1 MRNPKETVIGFQDEE
16 LLAIIEQMQLE
27 NYEDE
32 EIEAVVMQH
41 EEGKQNG
48 SQDKG
53 AAGEPTVDPV
63 PQDTEPEPEATSILK
78 EEVEESTSELIKPEK
93 EVNVVGGTATVG
105 GVSTPEIPIQEQE
118 VDIQQFYS
126 TKPQQDELTSTAGE
140 KVSRRKIN
148 KQRKKKI
155 KEQETTFFDLL
166 SEGEYMQAIKS
177 SLDTDFVKKE
187 LGKALDKAEGDNPTQ
202 AKILKALDKMQREE
216 EAAKTGEE
224 VRKTQAQLN
233 TEEAR
238 DDELRVR
245 AQGYGQLLGA
255 GSVRVRYE
263 DVIVRGEER
272 TMVYRDPESSDT
284 AWMPGER
291 NLMSR
296 DEYDIFVKENK
307 AWFEENDP
315 DGAIR
320 FAARRQIEGSQ
331 WLEDD
336 TVASGTVTDKDR
348 LAGFGAI
355 SLDWP
360 TSIISRSDAVVSR
373 YFNAGGGE
381 TGLLNGIN
389 SFKAGYGTGNAVVV
403 VMPNGE
409 QRYIDLKPLG
419 SNIGQMDWHR
429 LDINQMNGINTVNEI
444 RRDMK
449 VFQDDKKSSL
459 GIWHILGARSDAGLR
474 LKTSNNW
481 EQSQQGFSDET
492 EVNNYLAPLGYRVEG
507 GSKDL
512 VTGSTGYSLLRYD
525 IGEDGE
531 FTGEGMPVVI
541 ENPLYGKPMNG
552 EYGAGTIQ
560 NYLYNNLT
568 DSEINVLAER
578 DLKYTTNQLKALEY
592 KKDLYMSYFKGKG
605 VNEGETD
612 EEYEA
617 RFGGLLADDEYRMWS
632 DGKAKSSFKF
642 MLENT
647 GMSKEGLEI
656 FMQWFDSS
664 LQYES
669 GYDDYGE
676 MVYRDIPVSQQ
687 SHWDFLRSQVDVF
700 GGMFGKNQWEQF
712 MSFNAPTS
720 YTERDEIGGGSDE
733 TRRRNSR
740 GEDRS
745 YFNRGDVAQT
755 ALAFNLNEEDAKAL
769 TNTLMGWDQIVGEEK
784 VLQARDSYF
793 YDWYGPYVGEWIDNS
808 PNSGAIRAGL
818 NQATSNSNIEEKE
831 DLIEQKFQ
839 VITAGIDK
847 TIAEQ
852 TDLATNLF
860 NEMSEAGFTWE
871 WRGTGEGR
879 HCVVFGDNKK
889 QVKKFQKRA
898 NNYITSLNTVENQL
912 NKGVEAYRS
921 ELAVFQ
927 DEANG
932 FRFLAGE
939 AEKEY
944 DFGDRMSQTWW
955 GAWRSIIE
963 GPLALTPDATTAF
976 NVSEGVDISASMQDV
991 DYDTAEGTVQGI
1003 LGQLPNFGLQVVTGG
1018 ASNGASLAT
1027 ALYFGAQAGG
1037 ETNANIQSSI
1047 WAAETAQLQLD
1058 SLEKLHESGVI
1069 TFDQYMSEKMSLQKQ
1084 IHLGNID
1091 WQSRI
1096 SAVGL
1101 TMSTEAGI
1109 TYAYGTI
1116 PNARM
1121 WRGLRAKTPSYGR
1134 FVTEGNLAFRL
1145 RYGINLAKGTAGEAF
1160 EEGSINLATNLINKT
1175 LLNQEDLDIT
1185 QGLDETLYI
1194 STIMGFGSNVVGV
1207 GRAYISE
1214 AGMRTEFREATMS
1227 TLDEIQRLYDDL
1239 AALDDP
1245 DNTAS
1250 YGAQSK
1256 YREDIER
1263 AIEQK
1268 YKDLGDL
1275 SFELGI
1281 EARILGAK
1289 GAEDILRYNLDLS
1302 QIYNEVG
1309 GEMTDKPSDL
1319 DKKVRDKIQELRDKG
1334 QNDQA
1339 DGLEARYESTLKGIE
1354 TVRKVGDDKYK
1365 GKNPL
1370 EEGGMI
1376 FDLFGEGGVEIANDL
1391 SGKVEGWDGLTD
1403 RQKAAQVSMQID
1415 QNAVSERV
1423 DDIMERDED
1432 NNETRDKG
1440 RVLRFI
1446 YGNDQVHFNEETGTW
1461 DIYKKKGLKLN
1472 EDGTVKEGELRKT
1485 RKTNK
1490 EKEAARVLAEATVVN
1505 RGFAIVSDARGQR
1518 GLRSIISNENI
1529 DLTED
1534 NIEDFETTEDVEK
1547 HIDDNYRDW
1556 GWDTTKRDAA
1566 KASVR
1571 SGATKAFIVQPK
1583 DGSKP
1588 QYIVMDKERA
1598 KKAIQRGDLLQGT
1611 AILHEVGHA
1620 LDRLAMKEGEL
1631 SRGAENLHKSLIS
1644 DDMLIN
1650 IHSAAVSDLEALGIE
1665 NAGRYDS
1672 SKSFKDQSDKT
1683 KDEYTKRVL
1692 ELLADGSKDSRYRGR
1707 ATKLGKAGMMNNF
1720 RRVMGGDYTFKSK
1733 NSFLHYLMTY
1743 LDEMES
1749 GSQELTLVER
1759 KARAKTETAAS
1770 TTAAVEGAD
1779 VSQSQDGFAEES
1791 IVEDLGLKAET
1802 KKIVKVNEDIY
1813 TNIAAKAESE
1823 GVPISKDLVNQGM
1836 KDKLVENNLPR
1847 AFALAKRAANVGRN
1861 LTLDEG
1867 LKLDNVREWF
1877 SEYSLKLVELAN
1889 TWNPAI
1895 NDSFGAYMNGLLP
1908 KKYSGI
1914 LKNLKSKVEGTSMD
1928 TNEATKRQ
1936 AEAIK
1941 DKPDTKKKERKGKGV
1956 VLKDRIGEVGQKI
1969 HDNIKRG
1976 VRNGAVETEGKDF
1989 STLGNAAPAQ
1999 TQQMFGID
2007 PKPGNLT
2014 QPDVENAQREMQRWD
2029 IGTWK
2034 AILPNHHTTKIVTD
2048 PKTGEDVVRPDQ
2060 AVIPRSALL
2069 RPEAGLYRKG
2079 TRKDNI
2085 TPYYPEDFD
2094 LEKVREVFGI
2104 TPVGQPNLFD
2114 RQIQQRVRAGVDL
2127 TGRLLTAQAV
2137 QEGKRE
2143 MSNELATEAENIIQ
2157 EGNKEAK
2164 KLRDSGKIEEASAT
2178 QQRARSEAKV
2188 KLNESRQALTDAV
2201 TIDNG
2206 KSEVAFSQAA
2216 NEMVRKFPAEGGRV
2230 IDKIQQ
2236 EFSNK
2241 LKNNNYNVEKTMDEI
2256 FNEDWYSEIAQDED
2270 WSLSEKRTRA
2280 KIKKIKGDVSKLY
2293 DRYAPAIDMDKRM
2306 GIIGKPI
2313 EDIITGHI
2321 VDESTTHR
2329 QYYKTIVGETLGLDE
2344 PLLSV
2349 ANDADYRGT
2358 MRERTKDLA
2367 SRLTSKFGDGFVERF
2382 LIPGLTASYSA
2393 KRGYFYTDK
2402 GFSTIEAV
2410 RKDLG
2415 TVKGETGKY
2424 SKPPSDYMK
2433 GALNSDGINKVRK
2446 NQDATVKAQQENNVA
2461 FRQIVEEMKSMYMT
2475 GKLSASEVV
2484 TILEVMNANQKGL
2497 TRSSAVLD
2505 FLPTQPFNGKSTLE
2519 HMTPALQVNLQA
2531 LRHILGTDTQQK
2543 AAFDS
2548 MMDNYRL
2555 AYLPKKYDDIVN
2567 DFYKSKMPYWW
2578 SSDMSPLAR
2587 YYGPELIG
2595 AGFDLELE
2603 MLSTGYKIGGDVG
2616 VSPRVWAKV
2625 QGSRLEALGEIGKG
2639 ATPTEIAEMRKMQ
2652 QKAIVSFS
2660 QGASNKG
2667 MTAWD
2672 FDDTLA
2678 RTKSN
2683 VLFTAPDSTTGS
2695 LTAEDFAKRGSD
2707 LLAQG
2712 YVFDF
2717 SEFNKVTGGTPGPFL
2732 DKALKKAKK
2741 FGTEDTFI
2749 LTARSPESAPAIKE
2763 FLDAQGLNIPIEN
2776 IVGLGNSTGAAK
2788 GRWILGKIGEGYNDV
2803 YFADDAMQNV
2813 KAVQQ
2818 VIDQYDVKGKAQQA
2832 RVLFSQQQEQT
2843 FSDIIGEGLAD
2854 LDSDFDIMLEESKGV
2869 GRQKIFSPAKARQRG
2884 KNKGRFKFFI
2894 PPSADDFA
2902 GLMYSFMGK
2911 GEQGNK
2917 HHAWFKKNLFDPFS
2931 KGIRRFNSMQ
2941 QEVSTDLRTLKKG
2954 HKAVRK
2960 NLKKTVPGTDFT
2972 YEQAIRVY
2980 GWAEAGYDMP
2990 GLSQTDQVKLVK
3002 AVESDT
3008 GLKAFADSYKQ
3019 IVEKGAVEMK
3029 PSNSWLAGTLS
3040 SDLSESIDSSRES
3053 YMTEWNQNIDA
3064 IFSDKNLNKI
3074 EAVYGTRF
3082 REALED
3088 IMFRMKTGSHRN
3100 KGGDRLMNN
3109 FMKWV
3114 HGSIGT
3120 TMFFNARSAMLQMIS
3135 NVNFVNWSDNN
3146 PLAAA
3151 KAFANQ
3157 PQYWSDVAM
3166 IFNSPF
3172 LKQRRSGIGTDL
3184 NAAELLK
3191 ELKGAKKPMQTAVAH
3206 LLQLG
3211 FTPTQIA
3218 DSLAIS
3224 TGGATMY
3231 RNRVNT
3237 YVSENMSNSK
3247 AEEKAFEDMMEIAE
3261 ETQQSA
3267 RPDKISQ
3274 QQASPLGKVILAF
3287 QNTPMQYNRLIK
3299 KAAMDLVNGRGDY
3312 KTNISKIVYYGTVQN
3327 MIFYGLQSAMFSALF
3342 GDDEEEDIEKKQQW
3356 ALNGMIDTLLRG
3368 SGIAGAVVATSKNTI
3383 LEFMEQEKK
3392 SDDGKFYTEP
3402 DHAYTVLEALNLSPP
3417 IGIKARKLYSGLQ
3430 TWEFNRDI
3438 IDHMDNTD
3446 IDNPMWDAVFSGTE
3460 ALTNIPLSRLY
3471 NKTMNVKEALNS
3483 DHETWKRVA
3492 MLLGW
3497 SRWSFG
3503 IKNSDVMSAKGEV
3516 KEIKAEEAEQRR
3528 EEKKIQKEAETKAEN
3543 EAVIEEH
3550 TQDQQEK
3557 RDQGV
3562 DEKDITCAAVNK
3574 SGNRCGKKVL
3584 AGQTYCT
3591 IHEEVDQRADGEKKQ
3606 CTHVKASGDRCKMQT
3621 SNQSGK
3627 CYYHD

>member
-16 LLAIIEQMQLE
+16 LLSIIEQMQLE
-27 NYEDE
+27 NYGDE
-32 EIEAVVMQH
+32 EIEAVVTQY

-48 SQDKG
+48 SQEEEG
-53 AAGEPTVDPV
+53 AAGEPTVDPA
-63 PQDTEPEPEATSILK
+63 PQDTEAEPTSISK
-78 EEVEESTSELIKPEK
+78 EEVEEPASESIKPEK

-105 GVSTPEIPIQEQE
+105 GVSTPETPIQEQE
-118 VDIQQFYS
+118 VDVQQFYS
-126 TKPQQDELTSTAGE
+126 TQRDELTSTTGE
-140 KVSRRKIN
+140 KLSRREIN
-148 KQRKKKI
+148 EQRKKKR

-166 SEGEYMQAIKS
+166 SEGEYMQAIEAG
-177 SLDTDFVKKE
+177 LDTDFVKKE
-187 LGKALDKAEGDNPTQ
+187 LGKALDKAKGDQ
-202 AKILKALDKMQREE
+202 EAQKKILNALGKIQREE
-216 EAAKTGEE
+216 KAAETGEE
-224 VRKTQAQLN
+224 VEKTQTQKN
-233 TEEAR
+233 IEELK

-245 AQGYGQLLGA
+245 AQGYGELLGA

-263 DVIVRGEER
+263 DVVVNGEEK

-336 TVASGTVTDKDR
+336 TVASETVTDKDR

-373 YFNAGGGE
+373 YFNTGGGE

-419 SNIGQMDWHR
+419 SNIGQMDWHK
-429 LDINQMNGINTVNEI
+429 LDINQMNSINTVNEI

-459 GIWHILGARSDAGLR
+459 GIWHILGARRDAGLR
-474 LKTSNNW
+474 LKTSGTW
-481 EQSQQGFSDET
+481 ERSQQGFSDET

-507 GSKDL
+507 GSKDI

-531 FTGEGMPVVI
+531 FTDKGVPVVI

-568 DSEINVLAER
+568 DSEVNTLAER
-578 DLKYTTNQLKALEY
+578 DLKYTTDQFKTLNY
-592 KKDLYMSYFKGKG
+592 NKDLYMSYFKNHGDY
-605 VNEGETD
+605 EGETE
-612 EEYEA
+612 EEYKA
-617 RFGGLLADDEYRMWS
+617 RFSSLLADDEYRMWS
-632 DGKAKSSFKF
+632 DGKARSSFKF
-642 MLENT
+642 MLEET
-647 GMSKEGLEI
+647 GMSEEGLET

-664 LQYES
+664 LQYEN
-669 GYDDYGE
+669 GYDDDGE
-676 MVYRDIPVSQQ
+676 VAFRDIPVSQQ

-700 GGMFGKNQWEQF
+700 GGMFGGNQWEQF
-712 MSFNAPTS
+712 MNFNAPTR
-720 YTERDEIGGGSDE
+720 YEERDAIGSSGTNQDFEI
-733 TRRRNSR
+733 RRDAR

-745 YFNRGDVAQT
+745 YFNRGVVMQT
-755 ALAFNLNEEDAKAL
+755 APAFSLNEEDAKAL
-769 TNTLMGWDQIVGEEK
+769 TNTLMGWNEIVGEEK

-818 NQATSNSNIEEKE
+818 NQATSGANIQEKE

-847 TIAEQ
+847 TVKTQ

-860 NEMSEAGFTWE
+860 NEISEAGFTWE

-879 HCVVFGDNKK
+879 HCVVFGDDKK

-921 ELAVFQ
+921 ELAAFQ

-944 DFGDRMSQTWW
+944 DFGDRISQTWW

-976 NVSEGVDISASMQDV
+976 NVSEGVDISESMQDV
-991 DYDTAEGTVQGI
+991 DYNTGEGTVLGI
-1003 LGQLPNFGLQVVTGG
+1003 IGQAPNMGLQIATGG
-1018 ASNGASLAT
+1018 SSNAARLAT

-1037 ETNANIQSSI
+1037 DKNANIQSSI

-1058 SLEKLHESGVI
+1058 SLEKVYKAGDI

-1084 IHLGNID
+1084 VHLGNID

-1101 TMSTEAGI
+1101 SMSTETGI
-1109 TYAYGTI
+1109 TYAFGTI

-1121 WRGLRAKTPSYGR
+1121 WRGLKAKPPSWGR
-1134 FVTEGNLAFRL
+1134 LATESNLAFRL
-1145 RYGINLAKGTAGEAF
+1145 RYGLNLAKGTAGEAF
-1160 EEGSINLATNLINKT
+1160 EEGSINVANNLIDKT

-1194 STIMGFGSNVVGV
+1194 STIMGFGSNVMGV
-1207 GRAYISE
+1207 GRSYISE

-1245 DNTAS
+1245 DNPAS

-1302 QIYNEVG
+1302 QIYSEVG

-1365 GKNPL
+1365 GKNLL

-1391 SGKVEGWDGLTD
+1391 SSKVEGWDGLTD

-1440 RVLRFI
+1440 RVLRFV

-1505 RGFAIVSDARGQR
+1505 RGFAIVSDSRGKR

-1588 QYIVMDKERA
+1588 QYIVMDKEGA
-1598 KKAIQRGDLLQGT
+1598 KRAIQRGDLLQGT

-1631 SRGAENLHKSLIS
+1631 SRGAENLHKSLTS

-1650 IHSAAVSDLEALGIE
+1650 IHNAAVSDLEALGIE
-1665 NAGRYDS
+1665 NPGKYDS

-1759 KARAKTETAAS
+1759 KARAKTKTAAS

-1779 VSQSQDGFAEES
+1779 VVFSQDGFAEES
-1791 IVEDLGLKAET
+1791 IADELGLKADT
-1802 KKIVKVNEDIY
+1802 RKIVKTNDDIY
-1813 TNIAAKAESE
+1813 NKIKEEAEKQ
-1823 GVPISKDLVNQGM
+1823 GVPISKALVTQRM
-1836 KDKLVENNLPR
+1836 KDQLVENNLPR
-1847 AFALAKRAANVGRN
+1847 AMALAKKAAGAARN
-1861 LTLDEG
+1861 LTLDEA
-1867 LKLDNVREWF
+1867 LKQDDVAEWF

-1889 TWNPAI
+1889 TWDPAK
-1895 NDSFGAYMNGLLP
+1895 NDSFGAYMNQLLP
-1908 KKYSGI
+1908 LKYSGI
-1914 LKNLKSKVEGTSMD
+1914 LESLKSDTEGKSMD
-1928 TNEATKRQ
+1928 RDENVRKQ
-1936 AEAIK
+1936 AEQK
-1941 DKPDTKKKERKGKGV
+1941 QNERTKNKEKKGKGV
-1956 VLKDRIGEVGQKI
+1956 VLKDRLGEPAENI
-1969 HDNIKRG
+1969 HNRVKDG
-1976 VRNGAVETEGKDF
+1976 VKNNVIDATGK
-1989 STLGNAAPAQ
+1989 TYANLGNQAQAQ
-1999 TQQMFGID
+1999 TQELFGID

-2014 QPDVENAQREMQRWD
+2014 DTDLESAQRVISRMD
-2029 IGTWK
+2029 IGTLK
-2034 AILPNHHTTKIVTD
+2034 AILPNHHTTKVVKD
-2048 PKTGEDVVRPDQ
+2048 PKTGRETVRPDE
-2060 AVIPRSALL
+2060 AVMPRSALL
-2069 RPEAGLYRKG
+2069 RDGEGLYRKG
-2079 TRKDNI
+2079 TRKDNL
-2085 TPYYPEDFD
+2085 TPYYQEDFD
-2094 LEKVREVFGI
+2094 LATIHESLGIVPLGQNVNSGPIKSKVKAF
-2104 TPVGQPNLFD
+2104 
-2114 RQIQQRVRAGVDL
+2114 VDL
-2127 TGRLLTAQAV
+2127 AGRLMPAQAT

-2143 MSNELATEAENIIQ
+2143 MSNELATEAENIIKQ
-2157 EGNKEAK
+2157 GNQDAK
-2164 KLRDSGKIEEASAT
+2164 KLRDQGKIDEASAT

-2188 KLNESRQALTDAV
+2188 KLNESKQALTDAI

-2216 NEMVRKFPAEGGRV
+2216 NEMIRNFPAEGGRV

-2236 EFSNK
+2236 EFSNR
-2241 LKNNNYNVEKTMDEI
+2241 LKKNNYNVGKTMDEI
-2256 FNEDWYSEIAQDED
+2256 FNDEWYAEIAEDEN
-2270 WSLSEKRTRA
+2270 WNLSEKRTRA
-2280 KIKKIKGDVSKLY
+2280 KINKIKNDVSKLY

-2313 EDIITGHI
+2313 EEIITGHI
-2321 VDESTTHR
+2321 IDESTTHR

-2349 ANDADYRGT
+2349 RNDADYRGT
-2358 MRERTKDLA
+2358 MRERTRNLA
-2367 SRLTSKFGDGFVERF
+2367 NRLTSKFGDGFVERF
-2382 LIPGLTASYSA
+2382 LIPSLTASYSA

-2415 TVKGETGKY
+2415 TAKGQIGEY

-2433 GALNSDGINKVRK
+2433 GALNNDGIKKVRK

-2461 FRQIVEEMKSMYMT
+2461 FRQIVEEIKSMYMT

-2484 TILEVMNANQKGL
+2484 TLLEVMNANQKGL
-2497 TRSSAVLD
+2497 TRSSAILD

-2555 AYLPKKYDDIVN
+2555 AYLPEKYDTIIN
-2567 DFYKSKMPYWW
+2567 NFYKSKMPYWW
-2578 SSDMSPLAR
+2578 SPDMSPLAR

-2660 QGASNKG
+2660 QGAGNQG

-2683 VLFTAPDSTTGS
+2683 VLFTAPDGTTGS

-2707 LLAQG
+2707 LLAEG

-2749 LTARSPESAPAIKE
+2749 LTARAPESAPAIKE
-2763 FLDAQGLNIPIEN
+2763 FLDSQGLNIPIEN

-2832 RVLFSQQQEQT
+2832 RVSFSQQQEQT

-2854 LDSDFDIMLEESKGV
+2854 LDSDFDIMLEETKGV
-2869 GRQKIFSPAKARQRG
+2869 GRQKEFSPAKARQRG

-2917 HHAWFKKNLFDPFS
+2917 HHAWFKKFLFDPFS

-2954 HKAVRK
+2954 HKDVRK

-2980 GWAEAGYDMP
+2980 GWAKAGYDIP

-3008 GLKAFADSYKQ
+3008 GLKAFADSYQQ

-3064 IFSDKNLNKI
+3064 IFSEKNLNKI

-3088 IMFRMKTGSHRN
+3088 IIFRMKTGSHRN

-3120 TMFFNARSAMLQMIS
+3120 TMFFNGRSAMLQMIS

-3157 PQYWSDVAM
+3157 PQYWKDVAM
-3166 IFNSPF
+3166 IFNSSF

-3191 ELKGAKKPMQTAVAH
+3191 ELKGAKKPMQTAIAH
-3206 LLQLG
+3206 LLRLG

-3218 DSLAIS
+3218 DSLAIA

-3231 RNRVNT
+3231 RNRVQT
-3237 YVSENMSNSK
+3237 YLDQGMSK
-3247 AEEKAFEDMMEIAE
+3247 ADAETKAFEDMMEIAE

-3312 KTNISKIVYYGTVQN
+3312 KTNISKIVYYGAIQN

-3342 GDDEEEDIEKKQQW
+3342 GDDEEEEDVEKKQQW

-3402 DHAYTVLEALNLSPP
+3402 DHAYTVLEALNVSPP

-3438 IDHMDNTD
+3438 IDHMDKTD
-3446 IDNPMWDAVFSGTE
+3446 VDNPMWDAVFSGTE

-3497 SRWSFG
+3497 SRWSLG

-3516 KEIKAEEAEQRR
+3516 KEIKAEEATQRR
-3528 EEKKIQKEAETKAEN
+3528 EEKKRQKEIETQAAN
-3543 EAVIEEH
+3543 EAIIEEH

-3574 SGNRCGKKVL
+3574 SGKRCGKKVL
-3584 AGQTYCT
+3584 PGQKFCT
-3591 IHEEVDQRADGEKKQ
+3591 VHEKVDQRADGEKKQ
-3606 CTHVKASGDRCKMQT
+3606 CTHVKTSGDRCKMQT
-3621 SNQSGK
+3621 SNKSGK